1 MQRLLLDPLMQPAR
15 VGVEPE
21 WTRADFVAQAL
32 RVAAR
37 LRETRPRAVALHFS
51 DAARMACAF
60 LACAHEGVAMVLPPN
75 LAADNLA
82 WACEQADVWMTDGH
96 TPDLAQDVANAAQT
110 AGAEAQ
116 AGRGNIEVWHLT
128 DEAILVEACPGS
140 LSAQTAPTA
149 QTAQAAE
156 K

>member
-1 MQRLLLDPLMQPAR
+1 MWCPLQRLLLDPQMQPAR

-21 WTRADFVAQAL
+21 WTCADFVAQAL

-75 LAADNLA
+75 RLLKYPRNGQTYLSFPASSASIFSCSPRTAAKKSANLSFDA
-82 WACEQADVWMTDGH
+82 LNWPVTANSGPFSAPSGTDRH
-96 TPDLAQDVANAAQT
+96 Q
-110 AGAEAQ
+110 
-116 AGRGNIEVWHLT
+116 
-128 DEAILVEACPGS
+128 
-140 LSAQTAPTA
+140 
-149 QTAQAAE
+149 
-156 K
+156 